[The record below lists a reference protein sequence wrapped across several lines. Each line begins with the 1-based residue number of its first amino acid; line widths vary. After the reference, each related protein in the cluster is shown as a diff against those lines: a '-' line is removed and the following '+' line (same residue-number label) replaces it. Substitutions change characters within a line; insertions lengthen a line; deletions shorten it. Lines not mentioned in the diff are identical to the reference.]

1 MSSFKR
7 SICRTSISLQVS
19 NKQWTWFVCKKRK
32 ICARDIHFDLRDNAI
47 ENYILGLALTNNK
60 WLKTRV
66 EHQLTAQT
74 KKPARIPQKNY
85 WYSIDLED
93 SHNE

>member
-1 MSSFKR
+1 MY
-7 SICRTSISLQVS
+7 TG
-19 NKQWTWFVCKKRK
+19 
-32 ICARDIHFDLRDNAI
+32 HFNLRDNAI
-47 ENYILGLALTNNK
+47 ENYTLRLVFTSKK

-74 KKPARIPQKNY
+74 KKPARIPKKHY

-93 SHNE
+93 SRNE